1 VATGF
6 ASLPRDISPP
16 PREWAERFFNIQ
28 HWTEMP
34 RGGHWAAMEEPELLA
49 DDLRAF
55 LPSLARSAAVSSC
68 IGRVIRILCAVSF
81 RRDMRR

>member
-55 LPSLARSAAVSSC
+55 LPSLARSAAVSRLYRACHSYPVGGA
-68 IGRVIRILCAVSF
+68 ISTAT
-81 RRDMRR
+81 